1 MEDIKNIIAKN
12 ISTLRK
18 ENKFTQLEL
27 AEKMN
32 YSDKA
37 VSRWERGETLP
48 DIDVLLKLCDLFNV
62 KFEYLITENPTNEQ
76 KKKSPSKAELGNK
89 LTITLLAI
97 SIVWLIATFVYVYS
111 GIIFDTSPW
120 KIFIWA
126 VPTTFLVAEIAN
138 FFWGNK
144 KIGLGLLS
152 GFTWTILVAMYIQFL
167 SLNMWLIFLLGVP
180 IQVSLI
186 LWFNLKPKHKG

>member
-12 ISTLRK
+12 ISNLRK
-18 ENKFTQLEL
+18 ENKLTQLEL

-37 VSRWERGETLP
+37 ISRWERGETLP
-48 DIDVLLKLCDLFNV
+48 DIDVLIKLCNLFNV
-62 KFEYLITENPTNEQ
+62 NFEYLITDNPSNIKTNR
-76 KKKSPSKAELGNK
+76 KLSKAELGNK
-89 LTITLLAI
+89 LTITLLAV
-97 SIVWLIATFVYVYS
+97 SIVWLIATFIYVYS
-111 GIIFDTSPW
+111 EIIFNSSPW

-126 VPTTFLVAEIAN
+126 VPATFLVGEIAN

-144 KIGLGLLS
+144 KIGLGLTS
-152 GFTWTILVAMYIQFL
+152 GFNWTLLASIYIQYL
-167 SLNMWLIFLLGVP
+167 SLNMWLIFLLGLP

-186 LWFNLKPKHKG
+186 LWSNLKPKHK

>member
-12 ISTLRK
+12 ISNLRK
-18 ENKFTQLEL
+18 ENKLTQLEL

-62 KFEYLITENPTNEQ
+62 KFEYLISEAPSPEQ
-76 KKKSPSKAELGNK
+76 KKNPNSKADLGNK
-89 LTITLLAI
+89 LTITLLAV
-97 SIVWLIATFVYVYS
+97 SIVWLIATFIYVYS
-111 GIIFDTSPW
+111 GIIFETSPW

-126 VPTTFLVAEIAN
+126 APATCLVAQVAN
-138 FFWGNK
+138 SFWGNK
-144 KIGLGLLS
+144 KIGLGLTS
-152 GFTWTILVAMYIQFL
+152 GFTWSLLVAIYIQYL
-167 SLNMWLIFLLGVP
+167 SLNMWLIFLLGLP

-186 LWFNLKPKHKG
+186 LWSNLKPKSKG

>member
-12 ISTLRK
+12 ISNLRK
-18 ENKFTQLEL
+18 ENKLTQLEL

-62 KFEYLITENPTNEQ
+62 KFEYLISENPSESS
-76 KKKSPSKAELGNK
+76 KKKTNKAEIGNK
-89 LTITLLAI
+89 LTIALLAV
-97 SIVWLIATFVYVYS
+97 SIVWLIATFIYVYS
-111 GIIFDTSPW
+111 EIIFNTSTW

-126 VPTTFLVAEIAN
+126 VPATFLVGQVAN
-138 FFWGNK
+138 ILWGNR
-144 KIGLGLLS
+144 KIGLALTS
-152 GFTWTILVAMYIQFL
+152 GFCWTLLASIYIQYL
-167 SLNMWLIFLLGVP
+167 SLNMWLIFLLGIP

-186 LWFNLKPKHKG
+186 LWSNLKPKHKG

>member
-18 ENKFTQLEL
+18 ENKLTQLEL

-48 DIDVLLKLCDLFNV
+48 DIDILIKLCDLFNV
-62 KFEYLITENPTNEQ
+62 KFEYLITENPTEGQ
-76 KKKSPSKAELGNK
+76 KNKSSSKGEIGNK
-89 LTITLLAI
+89 LTITLLGV
-97 SIVWLIATFVYVYS
+97 SIVWLIATFIYVYS
-111 GIIFDTSPW
+111 GIIFETSPW
-120 KIFIWA
+120 QIFIWA
-126 VPTTFLVAEIAN
+126 VPATFFIAEVFN

-144 KIGLGLLS
+144 KIGLTLLS
-152 GFTWTILVAMYIQFL
+152 SLTWTLLASMYIQFL
-167 SLNMWLIFLLGVP
+167 TINMWLIFLLGVP

-186 LWFNLKPKHKG
+186 LWANLKPKHKG

>member
-12 ISTLRK
+12 ISNLRK
-18 ENKFTQLEL
+18 ENKLTQLEL

-62 KFEYLITENPTNEQ
+62 KFEYLITENPSEDN
-76 KKKSPSKAELGNK
+76 KKRPNKTELGNK
-89 LTITLLAI
+89 LTIALLAV
-97 SIVWLIATFVYVYS
+97 SIVWLIATFIYVYS
-111 GIIFDTSPW
+111 EIIFNTSPW

-126 VPTTFLVAEIAN
+126 VPATFLVGQVAN
-138 FFWGNK
+138 ILWGNK
-144 KIGLGLLS
+144 KIGLGLTS
-152 GFTWTILVAMYIQFL
+152 GFCWTLLASIYIQYL
-167 SLNMWLIFLLGVP
+167 SLNMWLIFLLGIP

-186 LWFNLKPKHKG
+186 LWSNLKPKHKG